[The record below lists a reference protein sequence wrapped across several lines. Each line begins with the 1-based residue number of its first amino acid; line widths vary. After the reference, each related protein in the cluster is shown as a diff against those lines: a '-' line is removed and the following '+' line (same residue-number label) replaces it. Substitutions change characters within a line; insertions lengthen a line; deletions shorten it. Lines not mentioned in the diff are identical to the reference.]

1 MNLIQTITFMIVFL
15 MYMTSFLLHTL
26 REGYVYKFTTTFLF
40 IPLVLRSIILSNRL
54 AVDWGFILLLT
65 TTSAFLMWGLSG
77 LSDDIADGILNFGK
91 DPEKTRKVYGAYIAS
106 LVICMLILIPMYNGG
121 DPYAAMRRVKEF
133 NSINTNA
140 L

>member
-1 MNLIQTITFMIVFL
+1 MNIIQTITFMIVFL

-26 REGYVYKFTTTFLF
+26 SEGYMYKFTTTFLF

-54 AVDWGFILLLT
+54 AVDWGFIVLLT
-65 TTSAFLMWGLSG
+65 TTSAFFMWGLSG
-77 LSDDIADGILNFGK
+77 LSNDIAEGIIDFGK

-106 LVICMLILIPMYNGG
+106 LAICMLILIPMYNGG
-121 DPYAAMRRVKEF
+121 DPYAGMRKVKEF